1 MCKQDMYTAV
11 KSVPIMQPLS
21 MPGSAVN
28 GSQTDLSIGR
38 TASRRSQLISGY
50 DKTSKR
56 QSLRVMLGGQSQEN
70 LRAGMTSPTPSHG
83 TSMSGVSA
91 FYNARI
97 CKLTHPEADVLW

>member
-1 MCKQDMYTAV
+1 
-11 KSVPIMQPLS
+11 

-38 TASRRSQLISGY
+38 TASRRSQLIPGY
-50 DKTSKR
+50 EKTSKR

-83 TSMSGVSA
+83 TSMSGVRML
-91 FYNARI
+91 FNALHGR
-97 CKLTHPEADVLW
+97 LTHSVANLLW